1 MAINDR
7 AVYEKG
13 MRAFVSFVQSYAKHE
28 CYMIF
33 QMKKLDF
40 GRLATGFGLIK
51 APIMPELKAKDLES
65 FYEVPID
72 TNDIKYK

>member
-1 MAINDR
+1 MAVNDR

-28 CYMIF
+28 CYLIF

-51 APIMPELKAKDLES
+51 APKMPELKAVKLEN
-65 FYEVPID
+65 FYPLPID
-72 TNDIKYK
+72 VNDITYR

>member
-28 CYMIF
+28 CFLIF
-33 QMKKLDF
+33 QMKKMDF
-40 GRLATGFGLIK
+40 GRLASGFGLIK
-51 APIMPELKAKDLES
+51 APKMPELRTVKMEN
-65 FYEVPID
+65 FCPVPID
-72 TNDIKYK
+72 TNDIKYR